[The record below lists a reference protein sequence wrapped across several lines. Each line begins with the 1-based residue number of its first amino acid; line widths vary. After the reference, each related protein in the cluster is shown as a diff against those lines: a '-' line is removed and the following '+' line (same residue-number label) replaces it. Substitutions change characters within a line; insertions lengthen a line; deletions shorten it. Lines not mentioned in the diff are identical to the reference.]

1 MNTLLES
8 MTRWFTDLRMKTFDK
23 IIAKGNQK
31 RDLKEIHLV
40 SFLSWKIT
48 QENALF
54 PKKAFYVNFN
64 NKITLEENFRFSK

>member
-1 MNTLLES
+1 MVHRFKNDLLENV
-8 MTRWFTDLRMKTFDK
+8 KTFDK